1 MNVTLYGKSDFAD
14 VIKDFEM
21 GRSSWIIQVG
31 PKCNHR
37 CPCKRNVEGGLTVK
51 GQVQCDKE
59 VERGKSHVYKE
70 GVRSKQCRQ
79 LPEARKGKE
88 IYSPLGPPEAN
99 VALPTFWF

>member
-1 MNVTLYGKSDFAD
+1 M
-14 VIKDFEM
+14 
-21 GRSSWIIQVG
+21 
-31 PKCNHR
+31 
-37 CPCKRNVEGGLTVK
+37 K

-88 IYSPLGPPEAN
+88 TVPLFGPSEGTN
-99 VALPTFWF
+99 PT